1 MHTHIRGEE
10 DLLLYLATG
19 VTTLRNLSGSEDI
32 LTLIS
37 KIDKGEVLGPELY
50 STSPILE
57 GENFTWPFSVKITDP
72 SEADSLIKGY
82 KENGYQAIK
91 IYHTIS
97 KPVHEAIVKA
107 GLKYNIP
114 IVGHVSFEGKIEG
127 ALNSHQNSIEHLRG
141 YDIDGLSMETLA
153 KDGGRSAE
161 RFGSWL
167 NMTDERMRELV
178 LKTKEAGTWNIP
190 TFIVVELLYDLQKRK
205 RIVNHPDLRLIPP
218 GNRAAILSNGLD
230 EIFSPAS
237 KEALRKSMPKMY
249 QMIKSMNDM
258 GVGVMTGTDT
268 MVPYLI
274 PGFTPIDE
282 IEHFVDAGLSPYDA
296 IKASTS
302 GPAEF
307 LGKQG
312 SFGTISVGKSA
323 NFILVDGNPL
333 ENVKN
338 LWNLEG
344 ISIRGKWLDKERL
357 TTLIEK
363 QAKNYE

>member
-1 MHTHIRGEE
+1 M
-10 DLLLYLATG
+10 
-19 VTTLRNLSGSEDI
+19 
-32 LTLIS
+32 
-37 KIDKGEVLGPELY
+37 
-50 STSPILE
+50 
-57 GENFTWPFSVKITDP
+57 
-72 SEADSLIKGY
+72 
-82 KENGYQAIK
+82 
-91 IYHTIS
+91 
-97 KPVHEAIVKA
+97 
-107 GLKYNIP
+107 
-114 IVGHVSFEGKIEG
+114 
-127 ALNSHQNSIEHLRG
+127 
-141 YDIDGLSMETLA
+141 
-153 KDGGRSAE
+153 
-161 RFGSWL
+161 
-167 NMTDERMRELV
+167 
-178 LKTKEAGTWNIP
+178 
-190 TFIVVELLYDLQKRK
+190 ELLYDLQKRK